1 MSANLTTA
9 ESILKEFYIAPI
21 IEQLNQETFA
31 LNTFETES
39 VDWQGK
45 RAIVPVHIARN
56 SGTGFRAEGQPLPT
70 AGAQG
75 YERLEIPAKF
85 AYGRFGFTGPSLE
98 FSDTDKGSFE
108 PVMTGEMKRL
118 VDDMRNLL
126 DKACFTGGPMIG
138 LIWQKANAATFEY
151 SGRPSVVVDP
161 IWGVDVGVGHTV
173 DLVRLDTYATIA
185 AGLQVNA
192 ITETSI
198 TLNAAVN
205 LTIGGG
211 IFVAGDEQVVV
222 AVKHNDPARASEMS
236 GVLDNLTNP
245 TLYNVSRV
253 AGSGN
258 EKLQSNF
265 LLADFT
271 AAAPVYSDL
280 SLDAIQILLDKILNA
295 SNTAPDL
302 FCMNPVH
309 RQSYTTLLQGTS
321 AGNVRIMGD
330 TGGGKKGDAGF
341 TSLGYADIPFKTA
354 QHAPKGSI
362 HFWAKKFWGVFQRR
376 PGDFA
381 QADGK
386 VLNKVPNFDAYEG
399 FWKQYLNLVSTRPN
413 AQGVLT
419 GCNFFGV

>member
-1 MSANLTTA
+1 MAANLTTA
-9 ESILKEFYIAPI
+9 ESILKEFYVAPI
-21 IEQLNQETFA
+21 IEQLNQEVFA
-31 LNTFETES
+31 LATFETEA

-45 RAIVPVHIARN
+45 SAIVPVHTNRN

-85 AYGRFGFTGPSLE
+85 CYGRFGFTGPSLE

-108 PVMTGEMKRL
+108 PVLTGEMKRL
-118 VDDMRNLL
+118 AEDTRNLL

-138 LIWQKANAATFEY
+138 LLWQKANAATFQY
-151 SGRPSVVVDP
+151 SGRPSNVVDAV
-161 IWGVDVGVGHTV
+161 WGVAVGVGHTV
-173 DLVRLDTYATIA
+173 DLVRLDTYAVIA

-205 LTIGGG
+205 LAIGGG
-211 IFVAGDEQVVV
+211 IFAAGDEQVVV
-222 AVKHNDPARASEMS
+222 GVKHNDTDRAAEMQ
-236 GVLDNLTNP
+236 GVLDNL
-245 TLYNVSRV
+245 
-253 AGSGN
+253 GN
-258 EKLQSNF
+258 NSFYTINRNLAANASLRSNF
-265 LLADFT
+265 LLADFA

-280 SLDAIQILLDKILNA
+280 SLDALQILLDKILLQ
-295 SNTAPDL
+295 SNSQPNL
-302 FCMNPVH
+302 MCMNPVH
-309 RQSYTTLLQGTS
+309 RQSYTTLLQGT
-321 AGNVRIMGD
+321 AVANLRVETNTGKKMGD
-330 TGGGKKGDAGF
+330 GGF
-341 TSLGYADIPFKTA
+341 TSIGYADIPFKTA
-354 QHAPKGSI
+354 QHAPKGTI
-362 HFWAKKFWGVFQRR
+362 HMWTKSQWGTFQRK

-399 FWKQYLNLVSTRPN
+399 YWKYYANLVCKRCN

-419 GCNFFGV
+419 GVNFFGV